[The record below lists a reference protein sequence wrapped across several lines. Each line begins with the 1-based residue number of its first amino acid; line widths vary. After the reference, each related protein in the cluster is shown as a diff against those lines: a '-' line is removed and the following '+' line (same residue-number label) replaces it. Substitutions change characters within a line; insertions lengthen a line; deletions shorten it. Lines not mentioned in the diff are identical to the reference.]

1 MDQAVRDYV
10 RGLSLL
16 AALAL
21 LALAF
26 VVNPMPWSPLAHAQQ
41 QQQSE
46 QRQAPTVDLSD
57 FDIPEGW
64 APGSDVRVVVRTP
77 TSRT

>member
-1 MDQAVRDYV
+1 MDRAARDYV

-16 AALAL
+16 AALAFV
-21 LALAF
+21 ALTF
-26 VVNPMPWSPLAHAQQ
+26 VVNPMPWSPLGETQQ
-41 QQQSE
+41 HE
-46 QRQAPTVDLSD
+46 RADELPAPTVDLSD

-64 APGSDVRVVVRTP
+64 APGEGARIVVRMP